1 METKGMIT
9 ETFKN
14 TKGQVVGALH
24 HDKAYRTVRQK
35 NKHLLLVMD
44 AWGIDKSIAH
54 DLRPKCDT
62 LRLLDTD
69 DNLVYSLPL
78 ETMIEKGIEKNFGF
92 GLQLFLPRSY
102 WTVLPKKE

>member
-35 NKHLLLVMD
+35 NKHLLLVME

-54 DLRPKCDT
+54 EESEPTVGDAREGGRQSRSTAIDRLPEHHILIESRPAGT
-62 LRLLDTD
+62 RRQM
-69 DNLVYSLPL
+69 
-78 ETMIEKGIEKNFGF
+78 E
-92 GLQLFLPRSY
+92 
-102 WTVLPKKE
+102 